1 MTMNRPPRL
10 TPPDPADPVGTPDPA
25 GPEHGLDAG
34 LPDARRRRT
43 ILIAVCTALMAVI
56 ASVSGLNVAQ
66 PDLAI
71 AFGASQS
78 TILWIINIYTLTLA
92 ALLLPLGALGD
103 RWGRKPMLLA
113 GLSVFGVANVVAG
126 LASSAEVMLGA
137 RLFSGIGAAMIM
149 PITLAV
155 ITSTF
160 PAEERGRAI
169 GVWTGVAGGG
179 GILGMF
185 LSAALVDVASWRW
198 LFVLPVALV
207 VVALAMTLRSVPNSR
222 DQAVHGFDTVGA
234 LTSVVAVVGLIFVL
248 QEGPERGWTA
258 PATLLGLAVG
268 ALSAVGFV
276 AWELRRRDA
285 ALLDVRLF
293 GERSL
298 AGGSI
303 TLLAVFGV
311 QAGIFVVLFP
321 FFQAVLGWSGL
332 LATLALMP
340 MAVLMMAASGL
351 APKLAV
357 RAGARATMATGIAL
371 AGAGLAIMA
380 VFVSVDGGYLSVL
393 PGMLAMG
400 TGMGLSMTPSTE
412 AITGS
417 LPRERQGVA
426 SALNDV
432 TREFGTALGVALL
445 GALLSAGYRGAIDSR
460 LEGVPEG
467 AADTAREGVAN
478 AIGAADGS
486 GAHAQALIRA
496 AKESFV
502 DGWQQA
508 MWAGVAVMALLFLYV
523 LTRGPR
529 PPDRRPASTRL
540 RDTRLEAGEVLHG
553 RKSQLKE

>member
-1 MTMNRPPRL
+1 MSTNQPGQVSTEPSGI
-10 TPPDPADPVGTPDPA
+10 PG
-25 GPEHGLDAG
+25 EG
-34 LPDARRRRT
+34 LPGARQRRT
-43 ILIAVCTALMAVI
+43 ILIAVCVALMAVI
-56 ASVSGLNVAQ
+56 ASVSGLGVAQ

-78 TILWIINIYTLTLA
+78 TILWIINIYTLSLA

-103 RWGRKPMLLA
+103 RIGRKPMLLT
-113 GLSVFGVANVVAG
+113 GLAVFGVASAAAG
-126 LASSAEVMLGA
+126 LAPSAAVMLAA
-137 RLFSGIGAAMIM
+137 RLFSGVGAAMIM

-160 PAEERGRAI
+160 PEEERGRAI

-207 VVALAMTLRSVPNSR
+207 VVAFPMTLRSVPNSR
-222 DQAVHGFDTVGA
+222 EMSGRSFDTVGA

-248 QEGPERGWTA
+248 QEGPGRGWTA
-258 PATLLGLAVG
+258 PATLLSLAIGVIAAG
-268 ALSAVGFV
+268 AFV

-293 GERSL
+293 GDRSL
-298 AGGSI
+298 TAGSV

-321 FFQAVLGWSGL
+321 FLQAVLGWSGL
-332 LATLALMP
+332 LSTLALMP
-340 MAVLMMAASGL
+340 MAVLMMMASGL
-351 APKLAV
+351 APRLTA
-357 RAGARATMATGIAL
+357 RIGPRATMATGILL
-371 AGAGLAIMA
+371 ATVGLALMA
-380 VFVSVDGGYLSVL
+380 SFVSVDGGYLSVL

-400 TGMGLSMTPSTE
+400 IGMGLSMTPSTE
-412 AITGS
+412 AITSS

-445 GALLSAGYRGAIDSR
+445 GALLSSGYRNAIDSR
-460 LEGVPEG
+460 LADVPQG
-467 AADTAREGVAN
+467 PADTAREGIV
-478 AIGAADGS
+478 GALDAAHQAGP
-486 GAHAQALIRA
+486 HAQTLIHA
-496 AKESFV
+496 AQGSFV
-502 DGWQQA
+502 DGWRHA
-508 MWAGVAVMALLFLYV
+508 MWAGVAVMAALFLHV
-523 LTRGPR
+523 LARGPE
-529 PPDRRPASTRL
+529 RPAHTPANAPEPADATAR
-540 RDTRLEAGEVLHG
+540 
-553 RKSQLKE
+553 

>member
-1 MTMNRPPRL
+1 MTTNRSPRRQ
-10 TPPDPADPVGTPDPA
+10 PAQPLSAVIPGGGSADSADS
-25 GPEHGLDAG
+25 DAPG
-34 LPDARRRRT
+34 ADLPDARRRRT
-43 ILIAVCTALMAVI
+43 ILIAVCIALMAVI

-66 PDLAI
+66 PDLAL

-78 TILWIINIYTLTLA
+78 TILWIINIYTLSLA

-113 GLSVFGVANVVAG
+113 GLAVFGVANVVAG
-126 LASSAEVMLGA
+126 LAPSAEVMLAA
-137 RLFSGIGAAMIM
+137 RLFSGVGAAMIM

-185 LSAALVDVASWRW
+185 LSAALVDAASWRW

-207 VVALAMTLRSVPNSR
+207 VVALVMALRFVPNTR
-222 DQAVHGFDTVGA
+222 EKPGHRFDTVGA

-258 PATLLGLAVG
+258 PVTLLSLAVG
-268 ALSAVGFV
+268 ALAAVAFV

-293 GERSL
+293 GRRSP
-298 AGGSI
+298 AGGSV
-303 TLLAVFGV
+303 TLLVVFGV

-332 LATLALMP
+332 LSTLALMP
-340 MAVLMMAASGL
+340 MAVLMMMTSGL
-351 APKLAV
+351 APRLAA
-357 RAGARATMATGIAL
+357 RIGARSTMAAGIAL
-371 AGAGLAIMA
+371 AAAGLALMA
-380 VFVSVDGGYLSVL
+380 ALVSVDGGYLSVL

-400 TGMGLSMTPSTE
+400 AGMGLSMTPATE

-460 LEGVPEG
+460 LQDIPRG
-467 AADTAREGVAN
+467 AADTAREGIAN
-478 AIGAADGS
+478 ALGAAEGT
-486 GAHAQALIRA
+486 GTHAGALIRA
-496 AKESFV
+496 AQESFV

-508 MWAGVAVMALLFLYV
+508 MWAGVAVMAALLLYI
-523 LTRGPR
+523 LARGPR
-529 PPDRRPASTRL
+529 RTAQLTSD
-540 RDTRLEAGEVLHG
+540 EADIAPGTG
-553 RKSQLKE
+553 SAANPN

>member
-1 MTMNRPPRL
+1 MSTNQPAQAS
-10 TPPDPADPVGTPDPA
+10 ADPSSAA
-25 GPEHGLDAG
+25 GEGM
-34 LPDARRRRT
+34 PDAHQRRT
-43 ILIAVCTALMAVI
+43 ILTAVCIALMAVI

-66 PDLAI
+66 PDLAV
-71 AFGASQS
+71 AFDASQS
-78 TILWIINIYTLTLA
+78 TILWIINIYTLSLA
-92 ALLLPLGALGD
+92 ALLLPLGAIGD
-103 RWGRKPMLLA
+103 RFGRKPMLLT
-113 GLSVFGVANVVAG
+113 GLTVFGLAGAAAG
-126 LASSAEVMLGA
+126 LAPSAEVMLAA
-137 RLFSGIGAAMIM
+137 RLFSGVGAAMIM

-160 PAEERGRAI
+160 PDEERGRAI

-198 LFVLPVALV
+198 LFVLPVALG
-207 VVALAMTLRSVPNSR
+207 VVALTMTLRSVPNSR
-222 DQAVHGFDTVGA
+222 ETSGHTFDTVGA
-234 LTSVVAVVGLIFVL
+234 LTSIVAVVGLIFVL

-258 PATLLGLAVG
+258 PATLLSLAVG
-268 ALSAVGFV
+268 LVAAIGFV

-285 ALLDVRLF
+285 ALLDMRLF
-293 GERSL
+293 GERGL

-332 LATLALMP
+332 LSTLALMP
-340 MAVLMMAASGL
+340 MAVLMMTASGL
-351 APKLAV
+351 APRLASRV
-357 RAGARATMATGIAL
+357 GPKATMATGILL
-371 AGAGLAIMA
+371 AGAGLALMA
-380 VFVSVDGGYLSVL
+380 SVVSVDGGYLSVL

-400 TGMGLSMTPSTE
+400 IGMGLSMTPSTE

-417 LPRERQGVA
+417 LPSEHQGVA

-445 GALLSAGYRGAIDSR
+445 GALLSSGYRNAIDSR
-460 LEGVPEG
+460 LDGVPQG

-478 AIGAADGS
+478 AIEAANGAGS
-486 GAHAQALIRA
+486 HARALVRA
-496 AKESFV
+496 AQESFV

-508 MWAGVAVMALLFLYV
+508 MWAGVAVMAVLFVYV
-523 LTRGPR
+523 LARGPQR
-529 PPDRRPASTRL
+529 PISAPVN
-540 RDTRLEAGEVLHG
+540 EAEAAAAMDP
-553 RKSQLKE
+553 